1 MEIKDSVAKNI
12 ELTGTEKSILD
23 EAYNVIDRLD
33 YLFLNF
39 LVIDGEKMYT
49 VEDIKKVL
57 SLLEEL
63 IDAES
68 IIAG

>member
-12 ELTGTEKSILD
+12 ELSGTEKSILD

-49 VEDIKKVL
+49 VKDIRKVL

>member
-57 SLLEEL
+57 SLLEDL
-63 IDAES
+63 IEADS

>member
-1 MEIKDSVAKNI
+1 MEIKENVAKSI
-12 ELTGTEKSILD
+12 KLTETEKDILD

-33 YLFLNF
+33 YLLPNF

-49 VEDIKKVL
+49 AKDIRKVL

-63 IDAES
+63 VDAES
-68 IIAG
+68 IVAG

>member
-12 ELTGTEKSILD
+12 ELSGTEKSILD

-39 LVIDGEKMYT
+39 LVINGEKMYT

>member
-1 MEIKDSVAKNI
+1 MEVKENVVKSI
-12 ELTGTEKSILD
+12 ELTETEKDILD
-23 EAYNVIDRLD
+23 EAYGVIDRLD
-33 YLFLNF
+33 YLLPNF

-49 VEDIKKVL
+49 AKDIRKVL

-63 IDAES
+63 VDAES

>member
-12 ELTGTEKSILD
+12 ELSGTEKSILD

-63 IDAES
+63 IDADS